1 MESTVIV
8 AILSAAGSLVGSL
21 VGLLCSIR
29 MTDYRLKQLEKKVD
43 KHNNFAARLPVPEEK
58 MKVADHRISDL
69 ESETKE
75 AKK

>member
-43 KHNNFAARLPVPEEK
+43 KHNNFAARLPVLEEK

>member
-8 AILSAAGSLVGSL
+8 AILSTAGSLVGSL
-21 VGLLCSIR
+21 TGLLCSIR

-43 KHNNFAARLPVPEEK
+43 MHNNFAARLPVLEQK
-58 MKVADHRISDL
+58 IKDADRRISDL
-69 ESETKE
+69 EEEIKE